1 MRNGKLIYPF
11 TYKVYS
17 FPKMDQKW
25 IQLDQDLFLAFKADL
40 FT

>member
-1 MRNGKLIYPF
+1 MRNGKAIYPF
-11 TYKVYS
+11 TYKVS

-40 FT
+40 LT